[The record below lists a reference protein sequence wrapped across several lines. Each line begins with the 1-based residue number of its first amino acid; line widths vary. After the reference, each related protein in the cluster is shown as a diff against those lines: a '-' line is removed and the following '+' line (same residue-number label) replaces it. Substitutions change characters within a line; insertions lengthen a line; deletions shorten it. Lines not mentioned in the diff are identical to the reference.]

1 MLNCMT
7 RSIDRQSLDSAQQQ
21 VQQADGHL
29 PKLPSLCE
37 RIIILWDKE
46 LELRVSARTDKK
58 LTKDYSPLE
67 EATASNYRR
76 HVKNCLLKINAEA
89 SGLEKL
95 SEEELFNKVSAYLE
109 VINKRN
115 AATGRGVRSAL
126 LGQFIPWCE
135 KQGLLPIDVSRYQ
148 SLLPLPFVNFSA
160 PLVEKFLDSQKKLP
174 SEQTHSLELQ
184 RGYLR
189 ALYRALALEKLGFTF
204 AQLRANAR
212 NLMIQELQTGASLAE
227 LDPTRNQLATG
238 RPPASVSELIL
249 RDRNCINSYLTTIK
263 SAEEG
268 AQIRE
273 FFCEYRN
280 WLIVQVQQAM
290 PQIRTGEVAE
300 LPLLNSEPEV
310 NERNV
315 LEQQVALPSF
325 AELEVIPKRALSILS
340 ERRASYS
347 ALYQESLHTRDQLI
361 DCLIRDCGC
370 SLAEL
375 VSLRR
380 TNLSKDVTEQYRLV
394 LQGRTVYLD
403 SEQTVMM
410 GRYLKQRQIALRELG
425 IDSSSKKLPLLI
437 SADGGSLVVYEG
449 AVKEKKPIS
458 SLQALQKGMTLI
470 QELITF
476 EQLSFTELR
485 AMPMDTLQE
494 LSFSRAASRELR
506 DAYIRTLQVSPLRF
520 FSISREGPCLA
531 FPAAD
536 GDLLTADREG

>member
-1 MLNCMT
+1 MT

-21 VQQADGHL
+21 QTDGHL

-37 RIIILWDKE
+37 RIIILWEKE

-58 LTKDYSPLE
+58 LSKDYSPLE
-67 EATASNYRR
+67 ETTAYNYSRYI
-76 HVKNCLLKINAEA
+76 KNCLLKINAEA
-89 SGLEKL
+89 PGLDKI

-109 VINKRN
+109 GINKKN
-115 AATGRGVRSAL
+115 AATGRGVRSAF

-160 PLVEKFLDSQKKLP
+160 PLVEKFLDTQKKLL

-184 RGYLR
+184 RGYFR
-189 ALYRALALEKLGFTF
+189 ALYRTLALEKLGFTS

-212 NLMIQELQTGASLAE
+212 NLMTQEHQTAANLAE
-227 LDPTRNQLATG
+227 LDPMLNQLATG
-238 RPPASVSELIL
+238 RSPCSVSELIL
-249 RDRNCINSYLTTIK
+249 RDQDSINSYLTTIK
-263 SAEEG
+263 SPQEV

-273 FFCEYRN
+273 LFCGYRN
-280 WLIVQVQQAM
+280 WLIVQVQQVT
-290 PQIRTGEVAE
+290 PQIKAGEVTE
-300 LPLLNSEPEV
+300 PPLLNSEPEV
-310 NERNV
+310 IECNV
-315 LEQQVALPSF
+315 PEQQVTLPSF
-325 AELEVIPKRALSILS
+325 DEFEVLPKRAPSIVS

-361 DCLIRDCGC
+361 DCLIRDCGY

-375 VSLRR
+375 VSLTR
-380 TNLSKDVTEQYRLV
+380 TNLSKDENEQYRLV
-394 LQGRTVYLD
+394 SQGKIVDLD
-403 SEQTVMM
+403 SVQTVMM
-410 GRYLKQRQIALRELG
+410 RRYLKQRQIALRELG

-437 SADGGSLVVYEG
+437 SADGGSLIVYEG
-449 AVKEKKPIS
+449 AIKEKKPIS

-470 QELITF
+470 QELINF
-476 EQLSFTELR
+476 EKLSFTELR
-485 AMPMDTLQE
+485 AMPMNTLQE
-494 LSFSRAASRELR
+494 LSFSRVTSRELR
-506 DAYIRTLQVSPLRF
+506 DAYIRALQVSPLRF

-536 GDLLTADREG
+536 GDLLTADWEG